1 MKIYTEIN
9 YEWLDGQLIE
19 ISSESFNYNG
29 PLTLCSGGTADTVED
44 IIEDPVGVVQEQIH
58 GGAEQ
63 FGENLQEGIESGSD
77 ALVHD
82 DLESAINTNIDTMH
96 DYGQAV
102 NTVVADELT
111 RWSDA
116 ALGFAQDVGEFMGVG
131 GDDGKDVAVPD
142 KLKAVKQNLK
152 NKQVANLKVNKS
164 LGQGRSSLRIA
175 R

>member
-29 PLTLCSGGTADTVED
+29 PLTLCTGGAADTAED
-44 IIEDPVGVVQEQIH
+44 LIEDPIGTTGDAFEE
-58 GGAEQ
+58 AKD
-63 FGENLQEGIESGSD
+63 D
-77 ALVHD
+77 ALD
-82 DLESAINTNIDTMH
+82 STEEFIDENTDSFGDLESGINTNIDKLH
-96 DYGQAV
+96 DYGKAV

-131 GDDGKDVAVPD
+131 GDSGKDVDVPD
-142 KLKAVKQNLK
+142 KLKAVKRGLK
-152 NKQVANLKVNKS
+152 NKAVANLKVNKS
-164 LGQGRSSLRIA
+164 LGRARSSLRIG
-175 R
+175 